1 MWKKVIV
8 EVILVFG
15 VILAIMGVP
24 TEAKNTM
31 YTKKAI
37 DTECD
42 CDLDKCLAKYR
53 DLKAKY
59 LISDAQLKEIH
70 DSYFAEKEITYPRTT
85 PLASFWFT
93 RLMILAG
100 YFLLIGIISAIIS
113 SNSCNYWYYI
123 LPLTEASIFLL
134 TSKRRYKNWKF
145 KKAAEIETKVVQSL
159 PKTLEHLNNYFQ
171 R

>member
-24 TEAKNTM
+24 TQAENTM

-42 CDLDKCLAKYR
+42 CHKDKRLAKYR
-53 DLKAKY
+53 ELKSKY
-59 LISDAQLKEIH
+59 LLSEAQLEEIH
-70 DSYFAEKEITYPRTT
+70 DSYFAEKEITYPRTR
-85 PLASFWFT
+85 PLPSFWLI
-93 RLMILAG
+93 RIMILAG
-100 YFLLIGIISAIIS
+100 YFLLMGIISAIIS

>member
-8 EVILVFG
+8 EIILVFG

-24 TEAKNTM
+24 TEAENTM

-42 CDLDKCLAKYR
+42 CSLSKRLAKYK
-53 DLKAKY
+53 DLKSKY
-59 LISDAQLKEIH
+59 FISDAQLEEIH
-70 DSYFAEKEITYPRTT
+70 ESYFAEKEITYPRTT
-85 PLASFWFT
+85 PLSSFWLT
-93 RLMILAG
+93 RIMVLAG
-100 YFLLIGIISAIIS
+100 YFILIGIISAIIS
-113 SNSCNYWYYI
+113 SNSCDYWYYI
-123 LPLTEASIFLL
+123 LPLTEISIFML
-134 TSKRRYKNWKF
+134 TSKHRYKNWKF
-145 KKAAEIETKVVQSL
+145 KKAAEIETKVVQNL

>member
-42 CDLDKCLAKYR
+42 CDLDKRLAKYR

-70 DSYFAEKEITYPRTT
+70 ESYFAEKEITYPRTR
-85 PLASFWFT
+85 PLSSFWIVSI
-93 RLMILAG
+93 MILAA
-100 YFLLIGIISAIIS
+100 YFLIMGVISTILS
-113 SNSCNYWYYI
+113 TNSCDYWYYI
-123 LPLTEASIFLL
+123 LPLTELSIFLL

-145 KKAAEIETKVVQSL
+145 KKAEEIETKVVQDL